1 MLRKLSILLLGL
13 TLFACQNSR
22 TTNNAEG
29 LVSISLNTDS
39 LTVITSK
46 AAPEI
51 SDFAV
56 RIENTRGEI
65 LREWE
70 SVSDVPKV
78 VNMVPGSYRFVA
90 YCGSTEGYPSW
101 TSDQYWQGEHKF
113 AVAAGEKVDVP
124 IVVKSGLTKVLVY
137 FDESFDLYY
146 SAYSADVRTTTP
158 ATPEADHLNYTT
170 ADHDVQG
177 SFLPGTLR
185 LRMRLTSKKDGK
197 EYIYSPPTALGAARA
212 AERHT
217 IKLSV
222 GATSGEPVLS
232 VDLDGEVTKYDV
244 ELSNLPASTLP
255 KAAPRVRSVGFDGND
270 QMVGLVYNEG
280 NAPSDKMAAAVD
292 AAGGIKSLKITALGA
307 ALKAVWGG
315 TPYIDIVGINK
326 PENREMKELLVK
338 SGFEWSDELNLIGQA
353 GQTKVISR
361 AEVRLDGIFHRLTAR
376 VEDGA
381 QGSDYS
387 FSIEATDLFDQK
399 STNSGRFEVKTTI
412 KPPVFDMSVP
422 TEGNV
427 WARKAEFELSYTA
440 NVAGAEPYV
449 EVRKGS
455 GPWSK
460 FDQSYAETAVGV
472 HYQTVRGLEPSTQY
486 TFRAAFGAHR
496 ATEYTFTT
504 ESATDVPNGDMESWK
519 AWALDTK
526 YHNVPFY
533 RPWADGQTPI
543 WTTNNDRTTS
553 YRTSGL
559 FGTTY
564 GYNCFPAVSYT
575 AMSNGG
581 SLAAEVRS
589 TSASNIDALN
599 SITVSQKHS
608 AVAGWLY
615 IGDFAYNKPND
626 TRTLGKPFA
635 SRPVAFDFY
644 YTYSQYNNDSFDAQI
659 ILWSGDTQ
667 IGSGTFTSPQ
677 GQSTSAQYVKATV
690 VVDYTNRLLRA
701 DKMTI
706 IFRSTNKAQAEVKT
720 QTAIDLD
727 DVPGVSNNKGWSVH
741 IGSIL
746 RVDDVSLVY

>member
-13 TLFACQNSR
+13 VAFACQNSR
-22 TTNNAEG
+22 ITNNAEG

-90 YCGSTEGYPSW
+90 YCGSAEGYPSW
-101 TSDQYWQGEHKF
+101 TAGEYWQGEHKF
-113 AVAAGEKVDVP
+113 AVAAGEKVDVS
-124 IVVKSGLTKVLVY
+124 IVVKIGLTKVLVY
-137 FDESFDLYY
+137 FDESFDKYY

-158 ATPEADHLNYTT
+158 ATPQAEHLNYTT

-185 LRMRLTSKKDGK
+185 LRMRLTSKLDGK

-222 GATSGEPVLS
+222 GATMGDPVLS

-244 ELSNLPASTLP
+244 VLSDLPASTLP
-255 KAAPRVRSVGFDGND
+255 KAAPRVRSVGFDVND

-280 NAPSDKMAAAVD
+280 NAPVDKMAAAID

-315 TPYIDIVGINK
+315 TPYIDVVGINK

-338 SGFEWSDELNLIGQA
+338 SGFEWSEDLNLIGQA
-353 GQTKVISR
+353 GQTKIVSR
-361 AEVRLDGIFHRLTAR
+361 GEVRLDGIFRSLTAR
-376 VEDGA
+376 LEDGA

-387 FSIEATDLFDQK
+387 FSIEAIDLFDQK

-412 KPPVFDMSVP
+412 KPPVFDMNVP

-427 WARKAEFELSYTA
+427 WASTAEFELSYTA
-440 NVAGAEPYV
+440 NVAGAEPFV
-449 EVRKGS
+449 EVRKGN

-460 FDQSYAETAVGV
+460 YDQSYAETAVGA

-504 ESATDVPNGDMESWK
+504 ESAADVPNGDMESWG
-519 AWALDTK
+519 ARQLGTSTE
-526 YHNVPFY
+526 NIPFY
-533 RPWADGQTPI
+533 EPWKGESKFWDTNNSYTASSRQWPVTGQT
-543 WTTNNDRTTS
+543 
-553 YRTSGL
+553 
-559 FGTTY
+559 
-564 GYNCFPAVSYT
+564 CFPAVSYT
-575 AMSNGG
+575 MMSNGG
-581 SLAAEVRS
+581 SFAAEIRS
-589 TSASNIDALN
+589 TG
-599 SITVSQKHS
+599 
-608 AVAGWLY
+608 AGWGNTVNINYSNFKTAGLLFVGSY
-615 IGDFAYNKPND
+615 GDDGHGRAFEA
-626 TRTLGKPFA
+626 
-635 SRPVAFDFY
+635 RPTQLQFY

-690 VVDYTNRLLRA
+690 EVNYTNRLLRA

-706 IFRSTNKAQAEVKT
+706 IFRSTNKAQAETKT
-720 QTAIDLD
+720 GAKIDLD
-727 DVPGVSNNKGWSVH
+727 YMPDPDYNKGWTAH